1 MIPAAFDYHVAQSVD
16 EAVALMKQYG
26 DEAKFLAGG
35 HSLLPTM
42 KLRLAQPTHLIDLGR
57 IPGLSYI
64 REVGDTVTVGAM
76 TTYATLQHSDVIAQN
91 FALLPEG
98 IAEIGDQQVR
108 NRGTI
113 GGSVAHFDMPF
124 TSERVWKAIHQK

>member
-1 MIPAAFDYHVAQSVD
+1 MLWASRTLKRRLRPRSCGKSSTSNKVEGECSMIPAAFDYHVAQSVD

-26 DEAKFLAGG
+26 DDAKFLAGG

-42 KLRLAQPTHLIDLGR
+42 KLRLAQPAHLIDLGR

-76 TTYATLQHSDVIAQN
+76 TTYITLQRSDIIAQN

-98 IAEIGDQQVR
+98 IAHIGD
-108 NRGTI
+108 
-113 GGSVAHFDMPF
+113 
-124 TSERVWKAIHQK
+124 